1 MWSALCVGFL
11 PIVVSLAG
19 AATLEQQPREVTV
32 QEGNTVTLQCRM
44 RGDSMRYYT
53 MSWYRQG
60 PTGSQEWIYKED
72 GTYGEGFK
80 DRFKIKEE
88 KLKNSFTL
96 QILAAKQGD
105 AATYYCRAKITWG
118 AGGTTVTGPG
128 TILTVV
134 PKVILEKS
142 TKSAD
147 GGTTVKT
154 TPLPSTFHTENIS
167 SVEQNTEREC
177 TDKSDSSLVT
187 ILPDPEEQ
195 RVNMLSMA
203 VLGLRVLLAK
213 SIAFNTLMSIKLFL
227 F

>member
-1 MWSALCVGFL
+1 MPVQLGESSPAPLVPLSSAPPAQL
-11 PIVVSLAG
+11 PPLQPGHTQGTSLLHSDLGVQRFA
-19 AATLEQQPREVTV
+19 LQPREVTV

-105 AATYYCRAKITWG
+105 AATYYCRGWHCS
-118 AGGTTVTGPG
+118 TGW
-128 TILTVV
+128 L
-134 PKVILEKS
+134 LQS
-142 TKSAD
+142 T
-147 GGTTVKT
+147 
-154 TPLPSTFHTENIS
+154 
-167 SVEQNTEREC
+167 
-177 TDKSDSSLVT
+177 
-187 ILPDPEEQ
+187 
-195 RVNMLSMA
+195 
-203 VLGLRVLLAK
+203 
-213 SIAFNTLMSIKLFL
+213 
-227 F
+227 